1 VRTKK
6 SYFKGQYHHVASRRG
21 KKRAIGAV
29 KHSIL
34 VTVYYML
41 RDNKPYKD
49 LGVDYFDKLNPQQRI
64 RYHVRKLKE
73 LGQGVELSALNDA
86 A

>member
-1 VRTKK
+1 
-6 SYFKGQYHHVASRRG
+6 
-21 KKRAIGAV
+21 
-29 KHSIL
+29 
-34 VTVYYML
+34 ML
-41 RDNKPYKD
+41 RDNKPYTD
-49 LGVDYFDKLNPQQRI
+49 LGANYFDKLNPQQQI